1 MSDIKAVLANGDSFA
16 VTDFSIPTHIVAVGA
31 KEELVEIWN
40 NLTPENLK
48 TVSITV
54 EGATVLSVTDVTLDG
69 VQFVGSSGTITAHFY
84 LSGDLSENNTAE
96 LEAENADMKVA
107 LGLLGVSEK
116 TEVE

>member
-16 VTDFSIPTHIVAVGA
+16 VTDFSIPTHIVAVGT

-54 EGATVLSVTDVTLDG
+54 GATVLSVTDVTLDG